1 MRDENSGSVSQRR
14 TDNPS
19 GLGRSPGAKRNQ
31 SLSLRQVV
39 SNLGDKWAR

>member
-39 SNLGDKWAR
+39 SN